1 MEEVVMTE
9 NEKKKEYLS
18 KYIKLGKQEKK
29 LDEEIREIQLNKR
42 HPSFSADGMPKG
54 NGKTDLSSYAVLLD
68 EKERQRDKVISQ
80 KNICYANSKARIS
93 LLANED
99 EKQVLVARYHFGLGW
114 TSIANGMNKGVRR
127 VLQIHGQ
134 ALKNFRLEES

>member
-1 MEEVVMTE
+1 MEQVVITE
-9 NEKKKEYLS
+9 NEQKKEYLS
-18 KYIKLGKQEKK
+18 KYIELGKREKK

-54 NGKTDLSSYAVLLD
+54 NGKTDLSNYAALLD
-68 EKERQRDKVISQ
+68 EKERQLDEVISQ
-80 KNICYANSKARIS
+80 KNTCYANSRARIN
-93 LLANED
+93 LLTNED

-114 TSIANGMNKGVRR
+114 ATIANGMNKGTRR

-134 ALKNFRLEES
+134 ALRNFRLEDD